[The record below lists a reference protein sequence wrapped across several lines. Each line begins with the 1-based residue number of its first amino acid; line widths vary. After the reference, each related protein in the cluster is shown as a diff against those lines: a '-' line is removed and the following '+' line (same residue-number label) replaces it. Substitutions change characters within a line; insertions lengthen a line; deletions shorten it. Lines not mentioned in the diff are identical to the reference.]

1 MDKITYLAELA
12 EGLARWVPERER
24 QDILRYY
31 AEYFEEAG
39 PEREAE
45 VVVELGDPW
54 ALSCRLA
61 VEGGYVTYEKAV
73 SWAPRKKWTR
83 VLLGTAVGLSV
94 FALVFSFGLLAVNV
108 VRSAS
113 GLIWTDPVSIPVDD
127 PEWSGVFE
135 LTPGDAVTIRDSGY
149 TAFIAGNTVFLDFS
163 LIEDRGAEVFSSID
177 VDVGLGNIQ
186 VVAGDGYTLSI
197 KRSEAMS
204 DYAPTWGVR
213 DGVLR
218 IRDNGSQVTN
228 VFAWDDLKK
237 LFSADQLIVDVI
249 ITVPEWAVL
258 DGISVNVGL
267 GDVLLHGVNAK
278 IVTAE
283 TGLGNV
289 ECYNALGVRW
299 MEMNTGKGDVDLT
312 LDEALDGLTVRLES
326 GMGNVMATLCGAEK
340 DYSYELESGLSLVTV
355 NGAVRGSSAERKGNA
370 PYRLNAE
377 SGTGSI
383 DVYFTFD

>member
-39 PEREAE
+39 PGREAE
-45 VVVELGDPW
+45 VVTELGDPW

-73 SWAPRKKWTR
+73 SWTPRKRWPR
-83 VLLGTAVGLSV
+83 VLFGTAVGLSV
-94 FALVFSFGLLAVNV
+94 FALVCGFGMLVFNLVGIGPARSVAVAV
-108 VRSAS
+108 
-113 GLIWTDPVSIPVDD
+113 DPVSDFQFAQVL
-127 PEWSGVFE
+127 EGSSVAYVEGVYE
-135 LTPGDAVTIRDSGY
+135 AC
-149 TAFIAGNTVFLDFS
+149 
-163 LIEDRGAEVFSSID
+163 LIEGESLDTFGSID
-177 VDVGLGNIQ
+177 ADIGLGNIQ
-186 VVAGDGYTLSI
+186 VVAGDDFTLSVGLSGALSGYVPAWEVI
-197 KRSEAMS
+197 
-204 DYAPTWGVR
+204 

-218 IRDNGSQVTN
+218 LRDGGGPQVQVN
-228 VFAWDDLKK
+228 SWDDLKNI
-237 LFSADQLIVDVI
+237 FGVGRGAVEVT
-249 ITVPEWAVL
+249 ITVPKGTVL
-258 DGISVNVGL
+258 DGISVNVGV

-289 ECYNALGVRW
+289 ECYNACSVRW
-299 MEMNTGKGDVDLT
+299 MELNAGKGDVALI

-326 GMGNVMATLCGAEK
+326 GVGNVEATLCGAEE

-355 NGAVRGSSAERKGNA
+355 NGVARGSSAERKGSA
-370 PYRLNAE
+370 PCRLYAE
-377 SGTGSI
+377 SGTGSVN
-383 DVYFTFD
+383 VYFTFG